1 MGGRKSNKEEM
12 DSKGTF
18 WDNGWVLRKH
28 MWPLSLGK
36 VREMVTFCELKVE
49 IEGSGEKRRI

>member
-1 MGGRKSNKEEM
+1 M
-12 DSKGTF
+12 GTF
-18 WDNGWVLRKH
+18 WDSGWVLRKH
-28 MWPLSLGK
+28 MWPHSLGK